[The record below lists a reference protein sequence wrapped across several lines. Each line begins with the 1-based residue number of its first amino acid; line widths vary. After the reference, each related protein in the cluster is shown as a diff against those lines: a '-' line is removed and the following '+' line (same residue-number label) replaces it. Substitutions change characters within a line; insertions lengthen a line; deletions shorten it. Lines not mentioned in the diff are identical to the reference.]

1 MIKKVTSGFPS
12 QAFDELSKQ
21 EDSSWWFLSRN
32 QIIIWAIK
40 KYAANFRDF
49 LEIGCG
55 TGFVLQAINKNFPGN
70 NLFGDEYFEE
80 GLVHAKKRLPEASFR
95 CLDAIQMQDQARY
108 DAIGAF
114 DVIEHI
120 EDDIAML
127 QSIKKNCV
135 GDNNYFFITD
145 KINVQSR
152 NEKYA

>member
-55 TGFVLQAINKNFPGN
+55 TGFVLQAINMINAI
-70 NLFGDEYFEE
+70 YF
-80 GLVHAKKRLPEASFR
+80 
-95 CLDAIQMQDQARY
+95 
-108 DAIGAF
+108 
-114 DVIEHI
+114 
-120 EDDIAML
+120 
-127 QSIKKNCV
+127 
-135 GDNNYFFITD
+135 T
-145 KINVQSR
+145 
-152 NEKYA
+152 